1 MSSGSTLTTQFDAFA
16 QLAVPVV
23 LVELAGTGTVRAWC
37 NAPACALTNG
47 ETPCSDGWTDID
59 VCRLEAA
66 GISLARV
73 CASLL
78 TDGAPSIALT
88 MRRAGIGKPVR
99 FTFSKCCLA
108 DAKRIFAVG
117 IGAELAIDDGS
128 GPEVHRTL
136 AEIESLALIGH
147 YVEHRDRGQV
157 EWSPGLE
164 RLRCPASTKG
174 PVTFQDLAETIYPED
189 AVSLAAREADEQWQR
204 ASMEFRVIRS
214 DGSIRN
220 IYRHCLRDFSPD
232 GSIVRVLGIEQDIT
246 DFREVERALT
256 EASVAS
262 EAASK
267 SKAEFLAHMS
277 HELRTPLNAIKGFSE
292 VMAQQLFGPLS
303 ERYLDYVNQVHK
315 SAEDL
320 WLRIDYILDLA
331 RIEDGQYE
339 LGKES
344 VDLGSI
350 AAEVT
355 DLLRRRADEKN
366 ISVEMRPGG
375 PEHFWAEKRALKTIV
390 YNLLDNALKFTGP
403 GGSVRVETGVTSA
416 GKAFLRV
423 RDNGVGIP
431 ERDIKRV
438 CDPFFQSRAG
448 VEEAGESGT
457 GLGLAITKSLVDLH
471 EGRIDITS
479 EVGSGSTF
487 TVLMPMR
494 DYSPGRAPLTG
505 VRLA

>member
-1 MSSGSTLTTQFDAFA
+1 MSSGSTLTTQFDVLA

-23 LVELAGTGTVRAWC
+23 LVELTGTGSVRAWC
-37 NAPACALTNG
+37 NAPACALANG
-47 ETPCSDGWTDID
+47 DEPCCDGWTDID
-59 VCRLEAA
+59 VCRLEDA
-66 GISLARV
+66 GISLSHV

-78 TDGAPSIALT
+78 AHGAPNVELT
-88 MRRAGIGKPVR
+88 MRRTVSGKAVR
-99 FTFSKCCLA
+99 FTFSQCRLA
-108 DAKRIFAVG
+108 AAECVYAVG
-117 IGAELAIDDGS
+117 IGVEIEADDGPA
-128 GPEVHRTL
+128 PEVRRTL

-157 EWSPGLE
+157 DWSPGLE
-164 RLRCPASTKG
+164 RLRCPASSKG
-174 PVTFQDLAETIYPED
+174 PVTFEDLAETIYPED
-189 AVSLAAREADEQWQR
+189 AVSLAAREADERWQR
-204 ASMEFRVIRS
+204 ASMEFRVIRP

-292 VMAQQLFGPLS
+292 VMAQELFGPLS

-344 VDLGSI
+344 VDLGNI
-350 AAEVT
+350 AVEVAE
-355 DLLRRRADEKN
+355 LLQRRGVEKN
-366 ISVEMRPGG
+366 ISIEMRPGG

-390 YNLLDNALKFTGP
+390 YNLLDNALKFTKP
-403 GGSVRVETGVTSA
+403 GGAVQVETGVTPA

-431 ERDIKRV
+431 ERDIRRV

-471 EGRIDITS
+471 EGKIEIAS

-494 DYSPGRAPLTG
+494 DYSLGCAPLEG